1 MIRVMVS
8 LHGETGNCVREF
20 TAFLLMFFMI
30 ADDYIMLMIMS
41 MIMSMSMLISGM
53 INDHVNSAIFFS
65 NGCPVGIVNH
75 HKKRQTLEIAY
86 PRYEIN

>member
-30 ADDYIMLMIMS
+30 ADDYIMLMIML
-41 MIMSMSMLISGM
+41 MLISGM